1 MMLSPKPYTCLL
13 LLLSVA
19 LWSCNGDAPAKKQ
32 PSALPDSPIEKPG
45 QYYQEAHRPQV
56 HFSPETA
63 WMNDPNGL
71 VFHEGVY
78 HMYYQHHPDS
88 NVWGPMHWGHAT
100 SKDLVQWAHHDIA
113 LFPDEL
119 GTIFSGSI
127 VVDKDNTT
135 GFGTSENPAL
145 VAIYTQHSHSK
156 EDAGDLDY
164 QTQGISFSTDGGF
177 TWQRYSAN
185 PVLPNPGLKDFRDP
199 KVIWHQES
207 ERWIMALAAL
217 DRVKFYTSPD
227 LKNWDFASDFGP
239 GVGSQ
244 TGIWE
249 CPDLFPIRDD
259 RSGELSYALLVSVQ
273 DGAPNGGTGTSYFIG
288 DFDGKKFTPT
298 VGHRTPLWL
307 DYGTDNYAFVTF
319 ANGPTS
325 ENRRLG
331 IGWMSNWQY
340 AQNVPTTVWRS
351 AMTTARVLTL
361 HSTEEGM
368 YLKSS
373 IVPDYMKI
381 RERKARFNRLSDVVP
396 TDLFRTLGDWA
407 TDPLEISIASPNGKT
422 PDFYIELA
430 SSGNDTLSFGY
441 DAEAALY
448 FIDRTKINSK
458 DWSESFAGRHT
469 APRKTWSKGPFLNIL
484 LDRSSI
490 ELMGDNG
497 FTPMT
502 DIYFLEGEITSMK
515 LYGEK
520 DIKGTIFEL
529 SPQLPTPVS
538 VSRIQR
544 TGEL

>member
-1 MMLSPKPYTCLL
+1 MLSPKPHTWIPLIL
-13 LLLSVA
+13 IA
-19 LWSCNGDAPAKKQ
+19 FFWSCGAEVSDTTYTEAPNGG
-32 PSALPDSPIEKPG
+32 SVEKPG

-56 HFSPETA
+56 HFTPESA

-71 VFHEGVY
+71 VFHNGIY
-78 HMYYQHHPDS
+78 HLYYQHNPDAS
-88 NVWGPMHWGHAT
+88 VWGPMHWGHAT
-100 SKDLVQWAHHDIA
+100 STDLVQWAHHDIA

-127 VVDKDNTT
+127 VVDKENTS
-135 GFGTSENPAL
+135 GFGSKENPAL
-145 VAIYTQHSHSK
+145 IAIYTQHSHSK
-156 EDAGDLDY
+156 EDAGDMDY
-164 QTQGISFSTDGGF
+164 QTQGISYSTDGGF
-177 TWQRYSAN
+177 NWKRYAQN

-199 KVIWHQES
+199 KVIWHKES
-207 ERWIMALAAL
+207 SRWIMALAAL

-227 LKNWDFASDFGP
+227 LKSWEFASDFGP

-244 TGIWE
+244 TGVWE

-259 RSGELSYALLVSVQ
+259 RSGDLHYALLVSVQ
-273 DGAPNGGTGTSYFIG
+273 AGAPNGGTGTSYFVG
-288 DFDGKKFTPT
+288 NFDGKTFTPT
-298 VGHRTPLWL
+298 VGHRKPLWL

-319 ANGPTS
+319 SNGPTS

-340 AQNVPTTVWRS
+340 AQKVPTSAWRS
-351 AMTTARVLTL
+351 AMTAARVLTL
-361 HSTEEGM
+361 HDSEDGLL
-368 YLKSS
+368 LKSS

-381 RERKARFNRLSDVVP
+381 RERKARFNRLSDLVP

-407 TDPLEISIASPNGKT
+407 TDPLEISIATPNGET

-430 SSGNDTLSFGY
+430 SSKKDTVSFGY
-441 DAEAALY
+441 DSKSAEY
-448 FIDRTKINSK
+448 FIDRSKIKSQ
-458 DWSESFAGRHT
+458 DWSESFAARHT
-469 APRKTWSKGPFLNIL
+469 AARKTWTKDPFLNIL

-502 DIYFLEGEITSMK
+502 DIYFLGGDLTSMK

-529 SPQLPTPVS
+529 GSKLPTPVS
-538 VSRIQR
+538 VSRVQR
-544 TGEL
+544 PQEL

>member
-1 MMLSPKPYTCLL
+1 MQLSPKPLFWIL
-13 LLLSVA
+13 VLILIGLSSCKQDQTPETQPTNNEAQVVA
-19 LWSCNGDAPAKKQ
+19 NTTR
-32 PSALPDSPIEKPG
+32 
-45 QYYQEAHRPQV
+45 YYQEPHRPQI
-56 HFSPETA
+56 HFTPEKA

-71 VFHEGVY
+71 VFHEGLY

-127 VVDKDNTT
+127 VVDKENTA

-177 TWQRYSAN
+177 TWERYTAN

-199 KVIWHQES
+199 KVIWHPES

-227 LKNWDFASDFGP
+227 LKTWEFASDFGP

-249 CPDLFPIRDD
+249 CPDLFPIRND
-259 RSGELSYALLVSVQ
+259 RTGELEYVLIVSVQ

-288 DFDGKKFTPT
+288 SFDGKTFKPT
-298 VGHRTPLWL
+298 VGAKEPLWL

-319 ANGPTS
+319 SNGPTS

-340 AQNVPTTVWRS
+340 AQQVPTTTWRS

-361 HSTEEGM
+361 HDTEEGKR
-368 YLKSS
+368 LKST
-373 IVPDYMKI
+373 IVPDYMKL
-381 RERKARFNRLSDVVP
+381 RERKARFNRLSDLAP
-396 TDLFRTLGDWA
+396 TDLFRTLGEWV
-407 TDPLEISIASPNGKT
+407 TDPLEISISTPEGVTPNFT
-422 PDFYIELA
+422 IELA
-430 SSGNDTLSFGY
+430 SDVGDTVSFGY
-441 DAEAALY
+441 DKSKAEY
-448 FIDRTKINSK
+448 FIDRSKIKSE
-458 DWSESFAGRHT
+458 DWSETFSARHT
-469 APRKTWSKGPFLNIL
+469 AKRKTWTKDPFLNIL

-490 ELMGDNG
+490 EMMGDNG
-497 FTPMT
+497 YTPMT
-502 DIYFLEGEITSMK
+502 DIYFLAGELTSMK
-515 LYGEK
+515 LYGDKNIE
-520 DIKGTIFEL
+520 GTIFEL
-529 SPQLPTPVS
+529 GQKLPTPVS
-538 VSRIQR
+538 VSRVQR
-544 TGEL
+544 PRKL